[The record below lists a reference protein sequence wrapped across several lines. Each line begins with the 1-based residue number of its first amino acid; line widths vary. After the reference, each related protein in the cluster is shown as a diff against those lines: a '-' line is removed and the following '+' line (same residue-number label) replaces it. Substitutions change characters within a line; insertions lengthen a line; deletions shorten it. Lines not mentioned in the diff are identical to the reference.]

1 MNKLIASV
9 LLATALPAALLAAIP
24 QHWTVETSRVQP
36 AQFEAFHGETIE
48 LAATMQSY
56 GKPLAITNDLIGIY
70 WQTNGMGSA
79 YWTAPAVLSNNV
91 MIARWEPSMD
101 VGANVYSCF
110 IGAPGEI
117 YRAAF
122 QLRLR
127 PSPGANPSELPLPV
141 QAIDFA
147 QIEVRNA
154 PYYTRGETDARI
166 IELSPPADLSPAFA
180 YTTAV
185 SNKLEASKQ
194 AVIAD
199 LDTIRSGAALGATA
213 LQSYTEIDPT
223 VADWAKKPNP
233 APVTDLTPAYDYT
246 TAVSN
251 KLEASKQDVID
262 DLDDI
267 RTGAVLGA
275 TALRAAHNTSAN
287 AHEDIRE
294 TVGNKVD
301 AYTINCDYYTLDSE
315 HDYPLWKQYPG
326 IYISDPIY
334 RPDVDTLR
342 YKLTIN
348 GYDATFTFEVFEG
361 GTWVE
366 RMSLP
371 GTVDRDTL
379 DVTVSGMKITKH
391 NHEIYNDTAPK
402 AKALADYDIESDLS
416 SSPTNIPTSSA
427 VSAALAALSDTVDSK
442 LDKSGGTMTGNLNIP
457 GGYIFMDDSGESYEG
472 TYLYHDHLQ
481 VAMYG
486 DKARLFPTQLE
497 SNGEVFEF
505 PEVSGTLALTSDIPD
520 VDDKI
525 EAHDESETAH
535 ADIRNTVNN
544 LADNVSTWSSF
555 WSGDDVRVT
564 VTNYDSA
571 VNLPSLYIEYK
582 LSNGLF
588 RTVWDER
595 TRWNANE
602 LRMAALESAVEG
614 KADRAWGYYD
624 SHTGGWAPDG
634 YTWLSSPKIAIS
646 GGMAYQKH
654 VTSEGAVWVLE
665 SNGLIAESGGV
676 MSNGFFRI
684 SDDEGN
690 PLFEIVK
697 GDKRTVGATA
707 GSCVPLAGYA
717 ITHLQIGYAVESADH
732 PKIYV
737 TRSLTPVDWKAEDD
751 ADCPATVSWSGS
763 SGNWTAVVAGKVAE
777 AQLFVKAEYEVGGN
791 TYIKQSAPVSVQKL
805 VLGGNEYRVGTATI
819 SGHTVLTLTL
829 EP

>member
-1 MNKLIASV
+1 MKK
-9 LLATALPAALLAAIP
+9 LLATLFQLSPFLFAFSLSAAIP

-36 AQFEAFHGETIE
+36 AQFEAYHGETIE
-48 LAATMQSY
+48 FAAAMQTY

-79 YWTAPAVLSNNV
+79 YWTAPAVISNNV
-91 MIARWEPSMD
+91 MIARWEPEMD

-127 PSPGANPSELPLPV
+127 PSPGAEPSELPLPV
-141 QAIDFA
+141 KTLDFA
-147 QIEVRNA
+147 QVTVLNA
-154 PYYTRGETDARI
+154 PYYSKSETDAKI
-166 IELSPPADLSPAFA
+166 IELAPAPGNYATVSNRAM
-180 YTTAV
+180 TAV
-185 SNKLEASKQ
+185 QPDA
-194 AVIAD
+194 IAD
-199 LDTIRSGAALGATA
+199 METQTHAAATYVQFANSTKTAVTIGGLNTAQSTDGGGTVAIGRNTRALADSSFAGGHRAMTATGTKYSMSFGNRTFAPTGAIALGYQAWASSTGYFANDDSDIVVGLGQEHKYSFVWQGKDDSDPGYYHSHGDGTFNINPIGGISGVWIGSQSLASLLNTKQPVISDLATIRSGASLGATA
-213 LQSYTEIDPT
+213 VQPSTISDMETKTHAAATYQPKGSYLTFESDPT
-223 VADWAKKPNP
+223 VDGKIS
-233 APVTDLTPAYDYT
+233 T
-246 TAVSN
+246 
-251 KLEASKQDVID
+251 
-262 DLDDI
+262 
-267 RTGAVLGA
+267 
-275 TALRAAHNTSAN
+275 HN
-287 AHEDIRE
+287 
-294 TVGNKVD
+294 
-301 AYTINCDYYTLDSE
+301 
-315 HDYPLWKQYPG
+315 
-326 IYISDPIY
+326 
-334 RPDVDTLR
+334 
-342 YKLTIN
+342 
-348 GYDATFTFEVFEG
+348 
-361 GTWVE
+361 
-366 RMSLP
+366 
-371 GTVDRDTL
+371 
-379 DVTVSGMKITKH
+379 
-391 NHEIYNDTAPK
+391 
-402 AKALADYDIESDLS
+402 S
-416 SSPTNIPTSSA
+416 SSS
-427 VSAALAALSDTVDSK
+427 
-442 LDKSGGTMTGNLNIP
+442 
-457 GGYIFMDDSGESYEG
+457 
-472 TYLYHDHLQ
+472 
-481 VAMYG
+481 
-486 DKARLFPTQLE
+486 
-497 SNGEVFEF
+497 
-505 PEVSGTLALTSDIPD
+505 
-520 VDDKI
+520 
-525 EAHDESETAH
+525 AH

-544 LADNVSTWSSF
+544 LADNVSTWSSY

-571 VNLPSLYIEYK
+571 VNLPSLYLEYK
-582 LSNGLF
+582 LSNGTF

-595 TRWNANE
+595 TRWDINDR
-602 LRMAALESAVEG
+602 RMAAVESAVEG

-707 GSCVPLAGYA
+707 GSCEPLAGYA

-737 TRSLTPVDWKAEDD
+737 TRSLTPVDWKDEED
-751 ADCPATVSWSGS
+751 ADCPATVNWSGS

-805 VLGGNEYRVGTATI
+805 VLGGQEYRVGTATI

>member
-1 MNKLIASV
+1 MKKPSTRHPALRTILA
-9 LLATALPAALLAAIP
+9 LLATALPVALSAAIP
-24 QHWTVETSRVQP
+24 QRWTVETSRVQP
-36 AQFEAFHGETIE
+36 AQFEAYHGETIE
-48 LAATMQSY
+48 FAAAMQTY

-91 MIARWEPSMD
+91 MIARWTPEMD

-127 PSPGANPSELPLPV
+127 PSPGAVPAELPLPV
-141 QAIDFA
+141 KTLDFA
-147 QIEVRNA
+147 QVQVLNP

-166 IELSPPADLSPAFA
+166 IELAPAPGNYA
-180 YTTAV
+180 TV
-185 SNKLEASKQ
+185 SNRAM
-194 AVIAD
+194 
-199 LDTIRSGAALGATA
+199 TA
-213 LQSYTEIDPT
+213 LQSYTETDPT
-223 VADWAKKPNP
+223 VADWAKSAAKPNYSW
-233 APVTDLTPAYDYT
+233 A
-246 TAVSN
+246 
-251 KLEASKQDVID
+251 EID
-262 DLDDI
+262 DKPGLITTNGASVVDFQTWKLRGRTDDI
-267 RTGAVLGA
+267 VAEGDILYWKNMLPSVPSVGYWYFNGAAGSADSINWTRVYGRPTTLSGYGITDAKILNGTITLGSQSI
-275 TALRAAHNTSAN
+275 TPLTSYT
-287 AHEDIRE
+287 E
-294 TVGNKVD
+294 T
-301 AYTINCDYYTLDSE
+301 
-315 HDYPLWKQYPG
+315 
-326 IYISDPIY
+326 DP
-334 RPDVDTLR
+334 
-342 YKLTIN
+342 
-348 GYDATFTFEVFEG
+348 
-361 GTWVE
+361 
-366 RMSLP
+366 
-371 GTVDRDTL
+371 TVD
-379 DVTVSGMKITKH
+379 GKISTH
-391 NHEIYNDTAPK
+391 N
-402 AKALADYDIESDLS
+402 S
-416 SSPTNIPTSSA
+416 SSS
-427 VSAALAALSDTVDSK
+427 
-442 LDKSGGTMTGNLNIP
+442 
-457 GGYIFMDDSGESYEG
+457 
-472 TYLYHDHLQ
+472 
-481 VAMYG
+481 
-486 DKARLFPTQLE
+486 
-497 SNGEVFEF
+497 
-505 PEVSGTLALTSDIPD
+505 
-520 VDDKI
+520 
-525 EAHDESETAH
+525 AH

-571 VNLPSLYIEYK
+571 VNLPSLYLEYK

-602 LRMAALESAVEG
+602 LRMAALESAIEG

-646 GGMAYQKH
+646 GGLAYQKH

-707 GSCVPLAGYA
+707 GSCEPLAGYA

-737 TRSLTPVDWKAEDD
+737 TRSLTPVDWKDEED

>member
-1 MNKLIASV
+1 MKKLTAILFHLSLLLFTFV
-9 LLATALPAALLAAIP
+9 LSAAIP
-24 QHWTVETSRVQP
+24 QRWTVETSRLQP
-36 AQFEAFHGETIE
+36 AQFEAYHGETIE
-48 LAATMQSY
+48 FAAAMQTY

-91 MIARWEPSMD
+91 MIARFTPEMD

-110 IGAPGEI
+110 IGSPGEI

-141 QAIDFA
+141 KTLDFS
-147 QIEVRNA
+147 QVTVLNA
-154 PYYTRGETDARI
+154 PYYSKSETDAKI
-166 IELSPPADLSPAFA
+166 GDME
-180 YTTAV
+180 TKTH
-185 SNKLEASKQ
+185 
-194 AVIAD
+194 
-199 LDTIRSGAALGATA
+199 AAATY
-213 LQSYTEIDPT
+213 QPKGSYLTSESDPT
-223 VADWAKKPNP
+223 VATKISNHNSSS
-233 APVTDLTPAYDYT
+233 
-246 TAVSN
+246 TAH
-251 KLEASKQDVID
+251 L
-262 DLDDI
+262 DI
-267 RTGAVLGA
+267 RQALVYKYSKP
-275 TALRAAHNTSAN
+275 TA
-287 AHEDIRE
+287 
-294 TVGNKVD
+294 
-301 AYTINCDYYTLDSE
+301 
-315 HDYPLWKQYPG
+315 G
-326 IYISDPIY
+326 I
-334 RPDVDTLR
+334 
-342 YKLTIN
+342 
-348 GYDATFTFEVFEG
+348 
-361 GTWVE
+361 
-366 RMSLP
+366 
-371 GTVDRDTL
+371 
-379 DVTVSGMKITKH
+379 
-391 NHEIYNDTAPK
+391 PK
-402 AKALADYDIESDLS
+402 TDLS
-416 SSPTNIPTSSA
+416 SEVQTSLGKA
-427 VSAALAALSDTVDSK
+427 DTALQQQDIFFK
-442 LDKSGGTMTGNLNIP
+442 LDKRGDEMTGLLDAQEGIAAKRIYIYGTENDELLKFSWGGGTSVFSGFDFTLLNRVKLELPWNKPAGNYTIA
-457 GGYIFMDDSGESYEG
+457 
-472 TYLYHDHLQ
+472 T
-481 VAMYG
+481 
-486 DKARLFPTQLE
+486 
-497 SNGEVFEF
+497 
-505 PEVSGTLALTSDIPD
+505 TSDIPTD
-520 VDDKI
+520 ATVSGWGYIKSYSESDPTVDGKI
-525 EAHDESETAH
+525 STHNSSSSAH

-571 VNLPSLYIEYK
+571 VNLPSLYLEYK

-602 LRMAALESAVEG
+602 LRMAALESAVDG

-646 GGMAYQKH
+646 GGLAYQKH

-707 GSCVPLAGYA
+707 GSCEQLAGYA

-737 TRSLTPVDWKAEDD
+737 ARSLTPVEWKDEED
-751 ADCPATVSWSGS
+751 ADCPATVNWSGS

-777 AQLFVKAEYEVGGN
+777 ARLFVKAEYEVGGN

-805 VLGGNEYRVGTATI
+805 VLGGNEYRVGTAII

>member
-1 MNKLIASV
+1 MKK
-9 LLATALPAALLAAIP
+9 LLATLFQLSPFLFAFSLSAAIP

-36 AQFEAFHGETIE
+36 AQFEAYHGETIE
-48 LAATMQSY
+48 FAAAMQTY

-79 YWTAPAVLSNNV
+79 YWTAPAVISNNV
-91 MIARWEPSMD
+91 MIARWEPEMD

-127 PSPGANPSELPLPV
+127 PSPGAEPSELPLPV
-141 QAIDFA
+141 KTLDFA
-147 QIEVRNA
+147 QVTVLNA
-154 PYYTRGETDARI
+154 PYYSKSETDAKI
-166 IELSPPADLSPAFA
+166 IELAPAPGNYATVSNRAM
-180 YTTAV
+180 TAV
-185 SNKLEASKQ
+185 QPDA
-194 AVIAD
+194 IAD
-199 LDTIRSGAALGATA
+199 METQTHAAATY
-213 LQSYTEIDPT
+213 QPKGSYLTSETDPT
-223 VADWAKKPNP
+223 VDGKIS
-233 APVTDLTPAYDYT
+233 T
-246 TAVSN
+246 
-251 KLEASKQDVID
+251 
-262 DLDDI
+262 
-267 RTGAVLGA
+267 
-275 TALRAAHNTSAN
+275 HN
-287 AHEDIRE
+287 
-294 TVGNKVD
+294 
-301 AYTINCDYYTLDSE
+301 
-315 HDYPLWKQYPG
+315 
-326 IYISDPIY
+326 
-334 RPDVDTLR
+334 
-342 YKLTIN
+342 
-348 GYDATFTFEVFEG
+348 
-361 GTWVE
+361 
-366 RMSLP
+366 
-371 GTVDRDTL
+371 
-379 DVTVSGMKITKH
+379 
-391 NHEIYNDTAPK
+391 
-402 AKALADYDIESDLS
+402 S
-416 SSPTNIPTSSA
+416 SSS
-427 VSAALAALSDTVDSK
+427 
-442 LDKSGGTMTGNLNIP
+442 
-457 GGYIFMDDSGESYEG
+457 
-472 TYLYHDHLQ
+472 
-481 VAMYG
+481 
-486 DKARLFPTQLE
+486 
-497 SNGEVFEF
+497 
-505 PEVSGTLALTSDIPD
+505 
-520 VDDKI
+520 
-525 EAHDESETAH
+525 AH

-544 LADNVSTWSSF
+544 LADNVSTWSSY

-571 VNLPSLYIEYK
+571 VNLPSLYLEYK
-582 LSNGLF
+582 LSNGTF

-595 TRWNANE
+595 TRWDINDR
-602 LRMAALESAVEG
+602 RMAAVESAVEG

-646 GGMAYQKH
+646 GGMAFQKH

-707 GSCVPLAGYA
+707 GSCEPLAGYA

-737 TRSLTPVDWKAEDD
+737 TRSLTPVDWKDEED
-751 ADCPATVSWSGS
+751 ADCPATVNWSGS

-805 VLGGNEYRVGTATI
+805 VLGGQEYRVGTATI

>member
-1 MNKLIASV
+1 MKKLTAILFHLSLLLFTFV
-9 LLATALPAALLAAIP
+9 LSAAIP

-48 LAATMQSY
+48 FAATMQTY

-79 YWTAPAVLSNNV
+79 YWTYPAVLSNNV

-127 PSPGANPSELPLPV
+127 PSPGAVPSELPLPV
-141 QAIDFA
+141 KTLDFA
-147 QIEVRNA
+147 QVTVLNA
-154 PYYTRGETDARI
+154 PYYSKSETDAKI
-166 IELSPPADLSPAFA
+166 IELAPTPGNFA
-180 YTTAV
+180 IVSNRAMTAV
-185 SNKLEASKQ
+185 SSEIAVGPSGNPTPILRPMKIGLGSRLYGDKLAVSWSGGKVLYGILSDFTGFSPFLTSFTESDPNVPSWAKEALKPSYTWNEIGSKPTFA
-194 AVIAD
+194 AVA
-199 LDTIRSGAALGATA
+199 TSGAYSDLTGKPSIPTDSTVAGWGYIK
-213 LQSYTEIDPT
+213 SYSESDPT
-223 VADWAKKPNP
+223 VDGKIS
-233 APVTDLTPAYDYT
+233 T
-246 TAVSN
+246 
-251 KLEASKQDVID
+251 
-262 DLDDI
+262 
-267 RTGAVLGA
+267 
-275 TALRAAHNTSAN
+275 HN
-287 AHEDIRE
+287 
-294 TVGNKVD
+294 
-301 AYTINCDYYTLDSE
+301 
-315 HDYPLWKQYPG
+315 
-326 IYISDPIY
+326 
-334 RPDVDTLR
+334 
-342 YKLTIN
+342 
-348 GYDATFTFEVFEG
+348 
-361 GTWVE
+361 
-366 RMSLP
+366 
-371 GTVDRDTL
+371 
-379 DVTVSGMKITKH
+379 
-391 NHEIYNDTAPK
+391 
-402 AKALADYDIESDLS
+402 S
-416 SSPTNIPTSSA
+416 SSS
-427 VSAALAALSDTVDSK
+427 
-442 LDKSGGTMTGNLNIP
+442 
-457 GGYIFMDDSGESYEG
+457 
-472 TYLYHDHLQ
+472 
-481 VAMYG
+481 
-486 DKARLFPTQLE
+486 
-497 SNGEVFEF
+497 
-505 PEVSGTLALTSDIPD
+505 
-520 VDDKI
+520 
-525 EAHDESETAH
+525 AH

-571 VNLPSLYIEYK
+571 VNLPSLYLEYK

-595 TRWNANE
+595 TRWNTNE

-646 GGMAYQKH
+646 GGLAYQKH

-707 GSCVPLAGYA
+707 GSCEPLAGYA

-737 TRSLTPVDWKAEDD
+737 TRSLTPVDWKDEED
-751 ADCPATVSWSGS
+751 ADCPATVNWSGS

>member
-334 RPDVDTLR
+334 RPDVDTIR

-348 GYDATFTFEVFEG
+348 GYEATFIFEVFEG
-361 GTWVE
+361 GTWVG

-391 NHEIYNDTAPK
+391 NNEIYNDTAPK
-402 AKALADYDIESDLS
+402 AKALADYYIESDLS
-416 SSPTNIPTSSA
+416 SSLTNIPTSSA
-427 VSAALAALSDTVDSK
+427 VSAALATLSDTVDSK
-442 LDKSGGTMTGNLNIP
+442 LDKSGGTMRDGGSFELDIFPDSMCARYDTGGSYEEARFTYMGIIGP
-457 GGYIFMDDSGESYEG
+457 GGMI
-472 TYLYHDHLQ
+472 
-481 VAMYG
+481 A
-486 DKARLFPTQLE
+486 FPDA
-497 SNGEVFEF
+497 
-505 PEVSGTLALTSDIPD
+505 SGTFALISDLPD
-520 VDDKI
+520 VSTFADK
-525 EAHDESETAH
+525 S
-535 ADIRNTVNN
+535 TVKT
-544 LADNVSTWSSF
+544 LADNVSTWSSY

-751 ADCPATVSWSGS
+751 ADCPATVNWSGS

-777 AQLFVKAEYEVGGN
+777 ARLFVKAEYEVGGK
-791 TYIKQSAPVSVQKL
+791 TYIKQSAPLSVQTL
-805 VLGGNEYRVGTATI
+805 FLGGQEYRVGTATI

>member
-9 LLATALPAALLAAIP
+9 LLATALPVALLAAIP
-24 QHWTVETSRVQP
+24 QRWTVETSRLQP
-36 AQFEAFHGETIE
+36 GQFEAFHGETIE
-48 LAATMQSY
+48 FAATMQTY

-91 MIARWEPSMD
+91 MIAHWEPSMD

-194 AVIAD
+194 DVIAD
-199 LDTIRSGAALGATA
+199 LNTIRSGAALGATA
-213 LQSYTEIDPT
+213 LQSYTETDPT

-233 APVTDLTPAYDYT
+233 APITDLSPAFAYA

-251 KLEASKQDVID
+251 KLESGKQDVID

-275 TALRAAHNTSAN
+275 TALRAAHNTSTN

-334 RPDVDTLR
+334 RPGVDTIR

-348 GYDATFTFEVFEG
+348 GYEATFTFEIFEG

-379 DVTVSGMKITKH
+379 DVIVSGMKITKH
-391 NHEIYNDTAPK
+391 NLEVYNDTAPK

-416 SSPTNIPTSSA
+416 SSPTNLPTSSA
-427 VSAALAALSDTVDSK
+427 VSAALATLSDTVDSK
-442 LDKSGGTMTGNLNIP
+442 LDKSGGTMTGDI
-457 GGYIFMDDSGESYEG
+457 IFEEGNCPQAQYFAIQDEGHRTLIWTTGISIDDFSI
-472 TYLYHDHLQ
+472 DI
-481 VAMYG
+481 
-486 DKARLFPTQLE
+486 DFPDE
-497 SNGEVFEF
+497 
-505 PEVSGTLALTSDIPD
+505 SGTLALISDIPD
-520 VDDKI
+520 VSAFADKSTV
-525 EAHDESETAH
+525 EA
-535 ADIRNTVNN
+535 

-571 VNLPSLYIEYK
+571 VNLPSLYLEYK

-595 TRWNANE
+595 TRWNTNE
-602 LRMAALESAVEG
+602 LRMAALESAVEE

-646 GGMAYQKH
+646 GGLAYQKH
-654 VTSEGAVWVLE
+654 LTSEGAVWVLE

-707 GSCVPLAGYA
+707 GSCEQLAGYA

-737 TRSLTPVDWKAEDD
+737 TRSLTPVDWKDEED

-777 AQLFVKAEYEVGGN
+777 ARLFVKAEYEVGGN

>member
-1 MNKLIASV
+1 MKK
-9 LLATALPAALLAAIP
+9 LLATLFQLSPFLFAFSLSAAIP

-36 AQFEAFHGETIE
+36 AQFEAYHGETIE
-48 LAATMQSY
+48 FAAAMQTY

-79 YWTAPAVLSNNV
+79 YWTAPAVISNNV
-91 MIARWEPSMD
+91 MIARWEPEMD

-127 PSPGANPSELPLPV
+127 PSPGAEPSELPLPV
-141 QAIDFA
+141 KTLDFA
-147 QIEVRNA
+147 QVTVLNA
-154 PYYTRGETDARI
+154 PYYSKSETDAKI
-166 IELSPPADLSPAFA
+166 I
-180 YTTAV
+180 
-185 SNKLEASKQ
+185 
-194 AVIAD
+194 
-199 LDTIRSGAALGATA
+199 
-213 LQSYTEIDPT
+213 
-223 VADWAKKPNP
+223 
-233 APVTDLTPAYDYT
+233 
-246 TAVSN
+246 
-251 KLEASKQDVID
+251 
-262 DLDDI
+262 
-267 RTGAVLGA
+267 
-275 TALRAAHNTSAN
+275 
-287 AHEDIRE
+287 
-294 TVGNKVD
+294 
-301 AYTINCDYYTLDSE
+301 
-315 HDYPLWKQYPG
+315 
-326 IYISDPIY
+326 
-334 RPDVDTLR
+334 
-342 YKLTIN
+342 
-348 GYDATFTFEVFEG
+348 
-361 GTWVE
+361 
-366 RMSLP
+366 
-371 GTVDRDTL
+371 
-379 DVTVSGMKITKH
+379 
-391 NHEIYNDTAPK
+391 
-402 AKALADYDIESDLS
+402 
-416 SSPTNIPTSSA
+416 
-427 VSAALAALSDTVDSK
+427 
-442 LDKSGGTMTGNLNIP
+442 
-457 GGYIFMDDSGESYEG
+457 
-472 TYLYHDHLQ
+472 
-481 VAMYG
+481 
-486 DKARLFPTQLE
+486 
-497 SNGEVFEF
+497 
-505 PEVSGTLALTSDIPD
+505 
-520 VDDKI
+520 
-525 EAHDESETAH
+525 
-535 ADIRNTVNN
+535 DIRNTVNN
-544 LADNVSTWSSF
+544 LADNVSTWSSY

-571 VNLPSLYIEYK
+571 VNLPSLYLEYK
-582 LSNGLF
+582 LSNGTF

-595 TRWNANE
+595 TRWDINDR
-602 LRMAALESAVEG
+602 RMAAVESAVEG

-707 GSCVPLAGYA
+707 GSCEPLAGYA

-737 TRSLTPVDWKAEDD
+737 TRSLTPVDWKNEED
-751 ADCPATVSWSGS
+751 ADCPATVNWSGS

-805 VLGGNEYRVGTATI
+805 VLGGQEYRVGTATI

-829 EP
+829 GP